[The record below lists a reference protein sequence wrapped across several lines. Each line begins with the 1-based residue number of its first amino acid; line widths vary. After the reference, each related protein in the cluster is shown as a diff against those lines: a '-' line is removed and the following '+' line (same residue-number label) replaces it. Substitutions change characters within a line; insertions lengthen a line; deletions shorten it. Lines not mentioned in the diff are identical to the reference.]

1 MRCYI
6 GVAETQKTNATGKC
20 ESLWPCRSWIEQQ
33 RFAEPFRF
41 GLMRMTKDADI
52 GLFAFKK
59 CETFLYQLPA
69 FVHDM
74 TDRDAAACQFDHGL
88 GRKSTLFIRVDV
100 AGDGGDWRN
109 LPQLFDHGATADV
122 PSVENVIDAFEMLS
136 NRWIE

>member
-6 GVAETQKTNATGKC
+6 GVAETQMTNATGKC

-41 GLMRMTKDADI
+41 WLMCVAKDADI

-59 CETFLYQLPA
+59 CETFFCQLPA
-69 FVHDM
+69 FVHNM

-88 GRKSTLFIRVDV
+88 GRKPALVIAIHI
-100 AGDGGDWRN
+100 AGDGR
-109 LPQLFDHGATADV
+109 ATRYSD
-122 PSVENVIDAFEMLS
+122 IMG
-136 NRWIE
+136 

>member
-20 ESLWPCRSWIEQQ
+20 ESLRPCRSRIEQQ

-59 CETFLYQLPA
+59 CETFFCQLPA
-69 FVHDM
+69 FVQNM
-74 TDRDAAACQFDHGL
+74 TDGDAAACQFDHGL
-88 GRKSTLFIRVDV
+88 GRKPALVIAIHI
-100 AGDGGDWRN
+100 AGDGR
-109 LPQLFDHGATADV
+109 ATRY
-122 PSVENVIDAFEMLS
+122 SDAMG
-136 NRWIE
+136 